1 MSEISTVEE
10 SKATACDHPAPVTDT
25 ATASV
30 GQKVKPA
37 ELTPEAVAD
46 RRAPHETFVLN
57 LGPQHPATHGVLR
70 VKMTMDGEYVMR
82 AEPVCGYIHRMQ
94 EKMGENR
101 TYAQFLPNTS
111 RIDYL
116 SAMTYT
122 HAFVGAVERAAKI
135 LPPPRAEYVR
145 VITSELNRISSHLV
159 WWGAFL
165 LDLGGFTPLLY
176 AFDDREKIL
185 DLLEGITGARLT
197 YCYYRFGGLYNDV
210 DESFISGTTAFVEQ
224 MRTRLKMYRALVTD
238 NIILRKRLEG
248 IGPITPDQCRKY
260 GATGPVIRG
269 SGVAYDVRRAEPYS
283 VYPELEF
290 DIPHYDATDSMA
302 RYEVRMEEIVQSLRI
317 IEQAL
322 AKLPAG
328 PVMAE
333 KVPRVLKLPA
343 GDYCYA
349 VEAARGRFMVRIV
362 SDGKEIP
369 YRVKLRTPC
378 LSNLSLFEETS
389 RGMLLADALALM
401 GSLDLVIPDIDR

>member
-1 MSEISTVEE
+1 MIVSEPIS
-10 SKATACDHPAPVTDT
+10 S
-25 ATASV
+25 SV
-30 GQKVKPA
+30 AGS
-37 ELTPEAVAD
+37 
-46 RRAPHETFVLN
+46 APHETFVLN

-70 VKMTMDGEYVMR
+70 VKMTMDGEYVVR

-101 TYAQFLPNTS
+101 TYAQYLPNTG

-116 SAMTYT
+116 AAMNYT
-122 HAFVGAVERAAKI
+122 HGFVGAVERAARI
-135 LPPPRAEYVR
+135 QVPPRAEYIR
-145 VITSELNRISSHLV
+145 VITSELGRISSHLV

-197 YCYYRFGGLYNDV
+197 YCYYRFGGLCNDV
-210 DESFISGTTAFVEQ
+210 DETFLTGARQFVAQ
-224 MRTRLKMYRALVTD
+224 MRPRLKMYRALVTE
-238 NIILRKRLEG
+238 NVILRKRLIG
-248 IGPITPDQCRKY
+248 IGPISPELCRKY
-260 GATGPVIRG
+260 GATGPVIRA
-269 SGVAYDVRRAEPYS
+269 SGVPYDVRKAEPYS
-283 VYPELEF
+283 VYNELDF
-290 DIPHYDATDSMA
+290 DIQTFSEGDSMA
-302 RYEVRMEEIVQSLRI
+302 RYLVRMEEMAQSLRI

-322 AKLPAG
+322 DKLPGG

-349 VEAARGRFMVRIV
+349 VEAARGRFMVRLV
-362 SDGKEIP
+362 SDGKEIA

-378 LSNLSLFEETS
+378 LSNLSLFEEAS
-389 RGMLLADALALM
+389 HGMLLADALAML

>member
-1 MSEISTVEE
+1 VIVKENLT
-10 SKATACDHPAPVTDT
+10 TRTGPNGAP
-25 ATASV
+25 
-30 GQKVKPA
+30 Q
-37 ELTPEAVAD
+37 
-46 RRAPHETFVLN
+46 ETFVLN

-70 VKMTMDGEYVMR
+70 VKMVMDGEFVDR

-122 HAFVGAVERAAKI
+122 HAFVGVVERAAKI
-135 LPPPRAEYVR
+135 QVPPRAEYIR

-197 YCYYRFGGLYNDV
+197 YCYYRVGGLYNDV
-210 DESFISGTTAFVEQ
+210 DEAFIKGTRDFVKQ
-224 MRTRLKMYRALVTD
+224 MRPRLKMYRDLVTD
-238 NIILRKRLEG
+238 NIILRKRLID
-248 IGPITPDQCRKY
+248 IGPISPELCRKY

-283 VYPELEF
+283 VYPEF
-290 DIPHYDATDSMA
+290 DFEIPTFPEGDSMA
-302 RYEVRMEEIVQSLRI
+302 RYLVRMAELEQSLRI

-322 AKLPAG
+322 DKLPAG

-362 SDGKEIP
+362 SDNKEIP

-378 LSNLSLFEETS
+378 LSNLSLFEEAS
-389 RGMLLADALALM
+389 RGMILPDALAVM

>member
-1 MSEISTVEE
+1 MVTTDSPTS
-10 SKATACDHPAPVTDT
+10 AAP
-25 ATASV
+25 
-30 GQKVKPA
+30 Q
-37 ELTPEAVAD
+37 
-46 RRAPHETFVLN
+46 ETFVLN

-70 VKMTMDGEYVMR
+70 VKLTMDGEYVVR

-94 EKMGENR
+94 EKMSENR
-101 TYAQFLPNTS
+101 TYAQYLPNTS

-116 SAMTYT
+116 SAMHYT

-135 LPPPRAEYVR
+135 QVPPRAEYIR

-210 DESFISGTTAFVEQ
+210 DEAFLKGTREFVAH
-224 MRTRLKMYRALVTD
+224 MRPRLKMYRELVTE
-238 NIILRKRLEG
+238 NIIFRKRLID
-248 IGPITPDQCRKY
+248 IGPISPELCRRY
-260 GATGPVIRG
+260 GATGPVLRG
-269 SGVAYDVRRAEPYS
+269 SGVAYDVRKVEPYS
-283 VYPELEF
+283 VYPELQF
-290 DIPHYDATDSMA
+290 DIPTYPEGDSMA
-302 RYEVRMEEIVQSLRI
+302 RYRVRMDEMAQSLRI

-322 AKLPAG
+322 DRLPAG

-333 KVPRVLKLPA
+333 KVPRVVKLPA

-349 VEAARGRFMVRIV
+349 VEAARGRFMVRLV
-362 SDGKEIP
+362 SDNKEMP

-378 LSNLSLFEETS
+378 LSNLSLFEEAS
-389 RGMLLADALALM
+389 RGMLLPDALALM

>member
-1 MSEISTVEE
+1 MILKEPI
-10 SKATACDHPAPVTDT
+10 
-25 ATASV
+25 ASP
-30 GQKVKPA
+30 G
-37 ELTPEAVAD
+37 AD
-46 RRAPHETFVLN
+46 ASNETFVLN
-57 LGPQHPATHGVLR
+57 IGPQHPATHGVLR
-70 VKMTMDGEYVMR
+70 VKVVMDGEYIVR
-82 AEPVCGYIHRMQ
+82 AEPICGYIHRMQ

-101 TYAQFLPNTS
+101 TYAQYLPNTS

-122 HAFVGAVERAAKI
+122 HAFVGVIERAAKI
-135 LPPPRAEYVR
+135 QPPPRAEYIR

-197 YCYYRFGGLYNDV
+197 YCYYRVGGLYNDV
-210 DESFISGTTAFVEQ
+210 DDQFIAGTREFVKH
-224 MRTRLKMYRALVTD
+224 MRPRLKMYRSLVTD
-238 NIILRKRLEG
+238 NIILRKRLIG
-248 IGPITPDQCRKY
+248 IGPISEEMCRKY
-260 GATGPVIRG
+260 GASGPVIRG
-269 SGVAYDVRRAEPYS
+269 SGVSYDVRKAEPYS
-283 VYPELEF
+283 VYPEFKF
-290 DIPHYDATDSMA
+290 DIPTFPETDSMA
-302 RYEVRMEEIVQSLRI
+302 RYLVRMEEIVQSLRI

-322 AKLPAG
+322 DKLPAG

-333 KVPRVLKLPA
+333 KVPRVLKLPV

-378 LSNLSLFEETS
+378 LSNLSLFEEAS
-389 RGMLLADALALM
+389 RGMLLPDALALM

>member
-1 MSEISTVEE
+1 M
-10 SKATACDHPAPVTDT
+10 TAQETIPVPGVPQAP
-25 ATASV
+25 
-30 GQKVKPA
+30 Q
-37 ELTPEAVAD
+37 
-46 RRAPHETFVLN
+46 ETFVLN

-70 VKMTMDGEYVMR
+70 VKLTMDGEYIQR

-122 HAFVGAVERAAKI
+122 HAFVGAVERAARI
-135 LPPPRAEYVR
+135 PVPPRAEYIR

-197 YCYYRFGGLYNDV
+197 YCYYRIGGLYNDV
-210 DESFISGTTAFVEQ
+210 DEAFLKGAREFVAH
-224 MRTRLKMYRALVTD
+224 MRPRLKMYRDLVTD
-238 NIILRKRLEG
+238 NVILRKRLIG
-248 IGPITPDQCRKY
+248 IGPINSEMCRKY

-269 SGVAYDVRRAEPYS
+269 SGVPYDVRKSEPYS
-283 VYPELEF
+283 VYSQFGFEIPCFPEG
-290 DIPHYDATDSMA
+290 DSMA
-302 RYEVRMEEIVQSLRI
+302 RYRVRMEEIAQSLRI

-322 AKLPAG
+322 DKLPPG

-349 VEAARGRFMVRIV
+349 VEAARGRFLVRIV
-362 SDGKEIP
+362 SDNKEIP

-378 LSNLSLFEETS
+378 LSNLSLFEEAS
-389 RGMLLADALALM
+389 RGMLLPDALALM

>member
-1 MSEISTVEE
+1 VIVKE
-10 SKATACDHPAPVTDT
+10 SLATTLVDGVP
-25 ATASV
+25 
-30 GQKVKPA
+30 
-37 ELTPEAVAD
+37 
-46 RRAPHETFVLN
+46 RETFVIN

-70 VKMTMDGEYVMR
+70 VKLTMDGEYIVR

-101 TYAQFLPNTS
+101 TYAQYLPNTG

-122 HAFVGAVERAAKI
+122 HAFVGAVERALK
-135 LPPPRAEYVR
+135 LQPPPRAEYIR

-185 DLLEGITGARLT
+185 DLLEAITGARLT
-197 YCYYRFGGLYNDV
+197 YSYYRFGGLCNDV
-210 DESFISGTTAFVEQ
+210 DEDFLRGTREFVAH
-224 MRTRLKMYRALVTD
+224 MRSRLKMYRALVTG
-238 NIILRKRLEG
+238 NIILRKRIEE
-248 IGPITPDQCRKY
+248 IGPISQELCRKY

-269 SGVAYDVRRAEPYS
+269 SGIAYDVRRAEPYS
-283 VYPELEF
+283 VYPEF
-290 DIPHYDATDSMA
+290 DFEIPTFPETDSMA
-302 RYEVRMEEIVQSLRI
+302 RYLVRMEEIVQSLRI

-322 AKLPAG
+322 DKLPAG

-349 VEAARGRFMVRIV
+349 VEAARGRFLVRIV

-378 LSNLSLFEETS
+378 LSNLSLFEEAS
-389 RGMLLADALALM
+389 QGMLLADALALM